1 MILDGQLQ
9 FSAAQAVT
17 AAAASTNKI
26 DVGEARNLGEG
37 KVLQVLT
44 IITTTMTDGGS
55 NTGLEVH
62 LYGDSTSTFTPDGD
76 QLLYKIP
83 QATAAGSGNIFFAPI
98 APSFV
103 AGVNSGNYEWLEI
116 WYNPTGASLTGGAFS
131 TYICTDIAGF
141 IAYAKNYTIS

>member
-9 FSAAQAVT
+9 FSSAQAVT

-26 DVGEARNLGEG
+26 DVGEARNIGEG
-37 KVLQVLT
+37 KDLYVLT
-44 IITTTMTDGGS
+44 IVTTTMTDGGS

-76 QLLYKIP
+76 QLCYTIP
-83 QATAAGSGNIFFAPI
+83 KASAAGAGPFYSKIS
-98 APSFV
+98 PSFT
-103 AGVNSGNYEWLEI
+103 AGVLAGNYEWLEVY
-116 WYNPTGASLTGGAFS
+116 YNPTGASLTGGAFS
-131 TYICTDIAGF
+131 SYIVTDIAGF